1 MFAPPL
7 YVVRKFK
14 FGEIVANEFNM
25 EFDKKQEQK
34 YLIKQSD
41 SQLLRQI
48 RIITGKK
55 TKYNPY
61 IIFVDIRS
69 GKSDKENLDF
79 LARNGFNINGI
90 KYILSERSASMTRN
104 SILSFVDENISK
116 QLNERIGMGIN
127 IDRTV
132 LSKYMAY
139 RGLSLSSCHCIEHWM
154 PKIIVVPDF
163 EQTIFNQ
170 KIKYAEDETSDFV
183 DKNNKSRK
191 WTQKVI
197 KEGVKDININSFD
210 GMGICHPQIMEEI
223 SNILNIN
230 GDITSIMLRLPYFKG
245 MIHQM
250 DYSTYF
256 KEHDVQF
263 ITDIWGWK
271 HNVDDVM
278 IIATESMYK
287 GYKYFNKTGTR
298 KDWED
303 YWEAFKKYNYCFG
316 VAKWNF
322 TIEEEPLYTR
332 ANYQILQDLEIP
344 TDEFA
349 TLYQHSID
357 WIEKIING
365 DKFSTY
371 CFLGL
376 RYDRTHALNEY
387 VKSITLNPIM
397 LKEEGV
403 RNYLISLFKKN
414 INEMKCGKIYLKS
427 TFKYISPDLI
437 MFLEYLGGLEIK
449 GCLEEGEFW
458 TKGLNG
464 VFDGEY
470 AIERNPHLAQSEHAI
485 LNAVDNHQIRRWCSH
500 LNNVAMVNGKS
511 IITARISGAD
521 FDGDLINIIDDKTF
535 ISGIQRDLPIVIDIE
550 DKVTA
555 LEETNNID
563 NIIQLIFR
571 TIHSLIGETSNCA
584 TCFYNKNVYYKGSDK
599 ENKLTYGK
607 YVDEKGNLSEIPIVD
622 VKRRQK
628 YLDYINLLSVCNN
641 KNIDASKTGVIMNI
655 PKHIAKWSKPLPY
668 FMKYAGNYY
677 QNMKKFD
684 HTDTNMNIMCKQ
696 IEDWEH
702 KVIRNGGK
710 YKIDEDFNYRIMMS
724 NHYQLNEEKLNQ
736 IKDIFVEFYKE
747 MSELSSDQ
755 NKFKNYKYK
764 DNWEYLREAYPD
776 LDPLLIPN
784 FEFEWEE
791 IYKIYKKKCQK
802 VCKDSQELANL
813 AVTVCYELYPNK
825 SKRFIWK
832 VASNG
837 ILRNLSENSELIKL
851 PMLNPNGE
859 YEYLGKK
866 YSLETPIE
874 EIEGVFTN
882 DN

>member
-14 FGEIVANEFNM
+14 FGEIISNEFNM
-25 EFDKKQEQK
+25 QFDKKQEQK

-48 RIITGKK
+48 RIATGKK
-55 TKYNPY
+55 NKYNPY
-61 IIFVDIRS
+61 IIFVDIRG
-69 GKSDKENLDF
+69 GKSDKENLEK
-79 LARNGFNINGI
+79 LLKEGFVINSV

-104 SILSFVDENISK
+104 GILSFVDESISEEI
-116 QLNERIGMGIN
+116 NERIGMGVN
-127 IDRTV
+127 VETTV

-163 EQTIFNQ
+163 EQIIPNQ
-170 KIKYAEDETSDFV
+170 NIKYAVDETIYFT
-183 DKNNKSRK
+183 DKDGKEREWN
-191 WTQKVI
+191 QKVI
-197 KEGVKDININSFD
+197 KEGTKDISINTFD
-210 GMGICHPQIMEEI
+210 GMGICHPRIMEEI
-223 SNILNIN
+223 KNIL
-230 GDITSIMLRLPYFKG
+230 GVETSMTSIMLRLPYFKG

-250 DYSTYF
+250 DYSEYF
-256 KEHDVQF
+256 KENGIRF

-287 GYKYFNKTGTR
+287 GYKYFNKTNSH

-303 YWEAFKKYNYCFG
+303 YWERFKKYNYCFG

-322 TIEEEPLYTR
+322 TIDEEPVYTR
-332 ANYQILQDLEIP
+332 ANYQILQDLELPIE
-344 TDEFA
+344 DFS
-349 TLYQHSID
+349 TLYQKSVD
-357 WIEKIING
+357 WIDKIISG
-365 DKFSTY
+365 DKFDTY

-387 VKSITLNPIM
+387 VKAITLNPIM

-403 RNYLISLFKKN
+403 RNYLISLFKKS

-437 MFLEYLGGLEIK
+437 MFLEYLGNLPIK
-449 GCLEEGEFW
+449 GCLNAEEFW
-458 TKGLNG
+458 TKGING
-464 VFDGEY
+464 VYKGEY
-470 AIERNPHLAQSEHAI
+470 AIERNPHLAQSEHAVMR
-485 LNAVDNHQIRRWCSH
+485 AVDNSQIKRWCSH
-500 LNNVAMVNGKS
+500 LNNVAMVNSKS
-511 IITARISGAD
+511 IITARLSGCD
-521 FDGDLINIIDDKTF
+521 FDGDLVNVIDDKTF
-535 ISGIQRDLPIVIDIE
+535 IKGIQRDLPIVIDAE
-550 DKVTA
+550 DKITA
-555 LEETNNID
+555 LEEKNNIE
-563 NIIQLIFR
+563 NIIKLVFR
-571 TIHSLIGETSNCA
+571 TMHSLIGETSNCA
-584 TCFYNKNVYYKGSDK
+584 TSYYNKNVFYKGSDK
-599 ENKLTYGK
+599 ENVLTYGK
-607 YVDEKGNLSEIPIVD
+607 YVDELGNLSDVPITD
-622 VKRRQK
+622 VKRKQK

-668 FMKYAGNYY
+668 FMKYAGAYY

-684 HTDTNMNIMCKQ
+684 YTNTNMNVMCRQ
-696 IEDWEH
+696 IEDWER

-710 YKIDEDFNYRIMMS
+710 YKIDKDFDYNVMMS
-724 NHYQLNEEKLNQ
+724 KKYELDEEKLLQ
-736 IKDIFVEFYKE
+736 IEKIFIEFYKE

-764 DNWEYLREAYPD
+764 ENWEYIRESYPD

-791 IYKIYKKKCQK
+791 IYQIYKKKCRRI
-802 VCKDSQELANL
+802 CNDPQELANL
-813 AVTVCYELYPNK
+813 AVTVCYKMHPNK

-832 VASNG
+832 VASEG
-837 ILRNLSENSELIKL
+837 IIKNLSENSKEIKL
-851 PMLNPNGE
+851 PMLNPKGT
-859 YEYLGKK
+859 YEYLGKR

-874 EIEGVFTN
+874 KIEGVLLN
-882 DN
+882 DY